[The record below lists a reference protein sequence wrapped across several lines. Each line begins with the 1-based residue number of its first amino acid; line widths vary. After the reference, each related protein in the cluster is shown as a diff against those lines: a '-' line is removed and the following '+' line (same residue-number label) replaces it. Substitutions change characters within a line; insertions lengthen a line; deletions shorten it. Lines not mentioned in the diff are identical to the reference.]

1 MEASNNSDILLLS
14 KLKALSMMLL
24 DGKLLCVQQQC
35 GAAVGPA
42 ALLPHEGRVR
52 PRPRLRALR
61 RKQDGVGG

>member
-1 MEASNNSDILLLS
+1 
-14 KLKALSMMLL
+14 MMLL
-24 DGKLLCVQQQC
+24 GGKLLCVQQQC

-61 RKQDGVGG
+61 RQQDGVGG